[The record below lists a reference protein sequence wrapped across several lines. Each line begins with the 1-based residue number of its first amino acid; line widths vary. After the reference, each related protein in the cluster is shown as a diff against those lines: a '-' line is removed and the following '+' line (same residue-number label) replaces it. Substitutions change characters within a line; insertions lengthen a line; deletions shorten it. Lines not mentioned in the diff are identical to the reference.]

1 MSCGTNHDTINKEA
15 LVVNDN
21 KTSLC
26 EDTRNNNSLLRIFTK
41 DFFVFSE
48 LPIEYTDIRKINIG
62 DSLATVDNI
71 IKTIGSHCA
80 TIFCGTDVYIVTSIT
95 VKKDNTVA
103 NGFMVYRNSRF
114 EGFSKWIRSNEIETY
129 LYGNSTATRVKSGVH
144 NVRKSAMRI
153 VANTMDNI
161 ENFEFQEMLNSDKTI
176 DWGLTASFL
185 IINPLIKGEMITK
198 EKEALERIVKI
209 NPFIFSLESVCRL
222 SFDDVKCFEER
233 KWGNNRLLFFGIKE
247 GGKYRKPFVVIIDEM
262 NKVKEVYS
270 NYEGIYR
277 SSE

>member
-1 MSCGTNHDTINKEA
+1 LEIENIFGDIPLDIEFGFDKGV
-15 LVVNDN
+15 LY
-21 KTSLC
+21 
-26 EDTRNNNSLLRIFTK
+26 LLQLR
-41 DFFVFSE
+41 E
-48 LPIEYTDIRKINIG
+48 LKINLEIPR
-62 DSLATVDNI
+62 I
-71 IKTIGSHCA
+71 SHEGLVK
-80 TIFCGTDVYIVTSIT
+80 ILNEVNKFLTS
-95 VKKDNTVA
+95 KMNKHP
-103 NGFMVYRNSRF
+103 
-114 EGFSKWIRSNEIETY
+114 Y

-153 VANTMDNI
+153 VANTIDNI